1 MERKWA
7 EEEQWMP
14 DESEFKTAAL
24 KPREVKAVW
33 TRGTYNRLMFAERR
47 ERVGVMIQKG
57 EDGGKQTEWCRES
70 VIGQH
75 GKFYAT

>member
-1 MERKWA
+1 
-7 EEEQWMP
+7 
-14 DESEFKTAAL
+14 
-24 KPREVKAVW
+24 
-33 TRGTYNRLMFAERR
+33 MFAERR

-57 EDGGKQTEWCRES
+57 EDGGKETEWCRES